1 MITSLV
7 VAAVIAISPTAAPN
21 VVMHKTDKIQTG
33 VQDSA
38 YTGKFYRKSQERV
51 RKCVG
56 QREGRFH
63 YWGTGSNGLYQS
75 TYQMTAPL
83 VRGAAWMMGPELRHM
98 FGKKQGNKIQYRLLH
113 TQGKYW
119 HRFYMDMAWYTIVNW
134 KGVGTGLHHW
144 NGGRYA
150 CKW

>member
-1 MITSLV
+1 MLSALV
-7 VAAVIAISPTAAPN
+7 LTATLLLTPQAPQVHVTKEN
-21 VVMHKTDKIQTG
+21 PIQTG
-33 VQDSA
+33 IHNSA
-38 YTGKFYRKSQERV
+38 YTGKFYRKTQERV
-51 RKCVG
+51 RKCIA
-56 QREGRFH
+56 QREGRGQ
-63 YWGTGSNGLYQS
+63 YWGTGSHGLYQS

-83 VRGAAWMMGPELRHM
+83 VRGAAWMMGPELRHI
-98 FGKKQGNKIQYRLLH
+98 FGKKKGNQIQYKLLH

-119 HRFYMDMAWYTIVNW
+119 HRFYMDMAFYTIANW

>member
-7 VAAVIAISPTAAPN
+7 LVAAVTLAPAPQIH
-21 VVMHKTDKIQTG
+21 MTKADPIQTG
-33 VQDSA
+33 IQDSA
-38 YTGKFYRKSQERV
+38 YKGKYYQKSQERT
-51 RKCVG
+51 RKCIG
-56 QREGRFH
+56 QREGRFQ
-63 YWGTGSNGLYQS
+63 YWGTGSHGLYQS

-98 FGKKQGNKIQYRLLH
+98 FGKKQGDKIQYRLLH
-113 TQGKYW
+113 TQGKNW
-119 HRFYMDMAWYTIVNW
+119 HRFYMDMAFYTIANW
-134 KGVGTGLHHW
+134 HGVGKGLHHW